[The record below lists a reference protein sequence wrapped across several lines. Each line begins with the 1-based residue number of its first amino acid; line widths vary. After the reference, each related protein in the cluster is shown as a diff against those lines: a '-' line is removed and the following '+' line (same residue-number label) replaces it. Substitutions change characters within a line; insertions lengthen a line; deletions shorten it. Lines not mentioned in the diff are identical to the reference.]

1 MSSHSATVTA
11 ANSDGPAPGTVK
23 PSEREAFRFWLKLG
37 MISFGGPAG
46 QIAIMHEE
54 LVERRRWIGER
65 RFLHALNF
73 CMALPGPEAQQLASY
88 IGYSMYGV
96 RGAITSGGLFV
107 LPSFVL
113 LCGMSAIYV
122 EYGEVAA
129 VAGIV
134 RGLGAAVI
142 ALVAAAVIRVG
153 GRVIHT
159 PTAIAMAVVAFGLIV
174 AGVPFP
180 IIIAVAALAGYV
192 TGRANPQLL
201 GKHKGHGDGEDE
213 PEPSQE
219 AGTALRR
226 RFAQALLIWLV
237 PVAALL
243 LAGGLVAQMA
253 GFFTLAALVTFG
265 GAYAVLPYVVQGA
278 VGTFGWLTPSQMI
291 DGLALGETTPG
302 PLIMVVAFV
311 GFVGGWTKQLFGPE
325 HLLLAG
331 ATAAAVVTWF
341 TFLPSFVFILA
352 GGPVVESTHG
362 QLKFTAPLT
371 AITAA
376 VVGVIL
382 NLAIFFAYHVLWPEG
397 FAARFDVVSALI
409 GIGAAVALFR
419 YRVGVIPVILSSAG
433 AGLVFTLIRGA

>member
-1 MSSHSATVTA
+1 LST
-11 ANSDGPAPGTVK
+11 GVK

-192 TGRANPQLL
+192 TGRVNPQLI
-201 GKHKGHGDGEDE
+201 GKPKGHGDGEDE
-213 PEPSQE
+213 PEAVQE
-219 AGTALRR
+219 AGTGLRR

-237 PVAALL
+237 PVAVLL
-243 LAGGLVAQMA
+243 LVGGLVAQLA

-265 GAYAVLPYVVQGA
+265 GAYAVLPFVASAA
-278 VGTFGWLTPSQMI
+278 VTHYGWLTSKDMVA
-291 DGLALGETTPG
+291 GLALGESTPG
-302 PLIMVVAFV
+302 PLIMVNTFV
-311 GFVGGWTKQLFGPE
+311 GFVAGYNVEGGLAWG
-325 HLLLAG
+325 LAG
-331 ATAAAVVTWF
+331 ATIATLC
-341 TFLPSFVFILA
+341 TFVPSFVFIIT
-352 GGPVVESTHG
+352 G
-362 QLKFTAPLT
+362 APIIDRIRQTGSFANSLNG
-371 AITAA
+371 ITIA
-376 VVGVIL
+376 VVGVIAA
-382 NLAIFFAYHVLWPEG
+382 LAVFVARH
-397 FAARFDVVSALI
+397 AAFPSGDPDWLVIPLAAAAFIGVWRF
-409 GIGAAVALFR
+409 
-419 YRVGVIPVILSSAG
+419 RVGVVTTVVVCA
-433 AGLVFTLIRGA
+433 AVGLAASLLG